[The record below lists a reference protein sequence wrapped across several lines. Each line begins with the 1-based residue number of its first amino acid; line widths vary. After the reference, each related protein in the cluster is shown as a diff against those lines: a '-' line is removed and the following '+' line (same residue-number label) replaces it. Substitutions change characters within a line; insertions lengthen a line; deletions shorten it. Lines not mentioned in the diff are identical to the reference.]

1 MIIKP
6 VFFDPTGRRSRL
18 VRALAWV
25 VGAFSALVVVAFAA
39 ILVIVHRPVNDSLLS
54 AHGSIRCAWATNCST
69 THAVNVTAGADPVL
83 LKAANKLAAELRDK
97 ERDLRARSP
106 QAGIAERRP
115 DTRRVGEPERPSAE
129 HRFLCELGR

>member
-54 AHGSIRCAWATNCST
+54 AHGPIRCAWAPTCSP
-69 THAVNVTAGADPVL
+69 AMAIEVTAGADPEL
-83 LKAANKLAAELRDK
+83 LKGC
-97 ERDLRARSP
+97 
-106 QAGIAERRP
+106 Q
-115 DTRRVGEPERPSAE
+115 
-129 HRFLCELGR
+129 